1 MQQPVPIEFDPHV
14 ELLKIKWAWI
24 SEAKITAEDRYQVRV
39 LGCWRLLGKLY
50 GTTKTG
56 INKDGRSITAVEI
69 EFWTLLV
76 RLITIRPVST

>member
-1 MQQPVPIEFDPHV
+1 MQQPVPIEFPHV

-56 INKDGRSITAVEI
+56 INKDGRSITVVEI
-69 EFWTLLV
+69 AFWTLLV